1 MQASAGGG
9 ISGAATGVAGP
20 ESLSPRERPENA
32 SVERVLRERDGLGF
46 CGSGLAGRQREA
58 EQRMWAQVRQEVQE
72 RLDQVR
78 WEERQAQRW
87 QEQERSWWLEQRRA
101 VWVGSGRRSTS
112 AGRQRQWA
120 AAGRRKGPRGTSS
133 PASLCRRQVRAAGVG
148 WRHSLRYRRLGGGGK
163 RGWVT

>member
-1 MQASAGGG
+1 M
-9 ISGAATGVAGP
+9 
-20 ESLSPRERPENA
+20 R
-32 SVERVLRERDGLGF
+32 
-46 CGSGLAGRQREA
+46 
-58 EQRMWAQVRQEVQE
+58 AQVRQEVQE

-120 AAGRRKGPRGTSS
+120 AADRRKGPRGMSS
-133 PASLCRRQVRAAGVG
+133 SASLCRRQVRAAGVG
-148 WRHSLRYRRLGGGGK
+148 WGRSLRYRRLGGGGK
-163 RGWVT
+163 RGWVM